1 MMRRPAA
8 ALAGLLA
15 LGVCSCRSP
24 RPAAPPQG
32 STKGTAQAHALAKPQ
47 FIFASW
53 SQAKELILQ
62 GQVIQTVSG
71 KNGLALILRD
81 HVWVHLVTKP
91 DDPLPRHPLD
101 FIFKNAPNAAS
112 IRHTTE

>member
-1 MMRRPAA
+1 MRRPIVC
-8 ALAGLLA
+8 LTGLLA
-15 LGVCSCRSP
+15 LGLGSCRSP
-24 RPAAPPQG
+24 HPAAPPPASAKAAPQ
-32 STKGTAQAHALAKPQ
+32 ALARPQ

-53 SQAKELILQ
+53 SQAKDLILQ

-71 KNGLALILRD
+71 KSGLALILRD
-81 HVWVHLVTKP
+81 HVWVHLVAKP

>member
-1 MMRRPAA
+1 MMRRSAF

-15 LGVCSCRSP
+15 LGLCSCRSP
-24 RPAAPPQG
+24 HPAAPPAG
-32 STKGTAQAHALAKPQ
+32 SAKGAAQPLAKPQ

-53 SQAKELILQ
+53 SQAKDLILQ

-71 KNGLALILRD
+71 QSGLALILRD

-91 DDPLPRHPLD
+91 DDPLPKHPLD
-101 FIFKNAPNAAS
+101 FIYKNAPNAAS